1 MIRSV
6 IAIFLACILFMAMM
20 ALSGCRHDKSPRP
33 RGYIRIDMPD
43 KEYRF
48 FDSIYPYA
56 FQMASISHFVPDT
69 SDLAEDHWGN
79 IVYPDYKATIHLSYK
94 PVGSDHDLNQYFE
107 DARTFAQRHI
117 PKATSIREEIISHE
131 NRQVYGLLY
140 QIRGKEA
147 ASPLQFYVTDS
158 TDHFLRGALYFEVT
172 PNNDSLAPVIRY
184 IEEDIRQLMKS
195 LEWRQSD

>member
-1 MIRSV
+1 MTRS
-6 IAIFLACILFMAMM
+6 AIPVFLVGTLFMGMM
-20 ALSGCRHDKSPRP
+20 AFSGCHHDKNPRP

-43 KEYRF
+43 KEYRL
-48 FDSIYPYA
+48 FDSIYPYT
-56 FQMASISHFVPDT
+56 FLMASISRFVPDT

-79 IVYPDYKATIHLSYK
+79 IVYPDHKATIHLSYK

-117 PKATSIREEIISHE
+117 PKATSIREEVISHE
-131 NRQVYGLLY
+131 SRQTHGVLY

-147 ASPLQFYVTDS
+147 ASPIQFYVTDS

-184 IEEDIRQLMKS
+184 IEEDIRQLMES
-195 LEWRQSD
+195 LEWRRSE

>member
-1 MIRSV
+1 MIRS
-6 IAIFLACILFMAMM
+6 AIGFLQAASLFMIMM
-20 ALSGCRHDKSPRP
+20 ASSACYQDKSPRP
-33 RGYIRIDMPD
+33 RGYIRIDIPE

-56 FQMASISHFVPDT
+56 FQMASISQFVPDT
-69 SDLAEDHWGN
+69 NVLAEDYWGN
-79 IVYPDYKATIHLSYK
+79 IVYPAYRATIHLSYK
-94 PVGSDHDLNQYFE
+94 PVRSEKDLNQYFE

-117 PKATSIREEIISHE
+117 PKATSIREETIAHE
-131 NRQVYGLLY
+131 GKQVYGLLY

-147 ASPLQFYVTDS
+147 ASPIQFYVTDS

-172 PNNDSLAPVIRY
+172 PNNDSLSPVIRY

-195 LEWRQSD
+195 LEWRRSD